1 VGPPCNFHSLLLK
14 NGVPPK
20 HLELIDD
27 AKLAVYHMNNLSPE
41 TRSRF
46 TNDIAFVADYLNEGN
61 FEKRRGQEIAHLEA
75 LCDLMEALTGDTRFT
90 ELATYFLENKQK
102 GENA

>member
-1 VGPPCNFHSLLLK
+1 
-14 NGVPPK
+14 
-20 HLELIDD
+20 
-27 AKLAVYHMNNLSPE
+27 MNNLSPE

-75 LCDLMEALTGDTRFT
+75 LCDLMEALTGIPGLRNWPPIFWKISRREKTHEERKN
-90 ELATYFLENKQK
+90 LWGAK
-102 GENA
+102 

>member
-1 VGPPCNFHSLLLK
+1 
-14 NGVPPK
+14 
-20 HLELIDD
+20 
-27 AKLAVYHMNNLSPE
+27 MNNLSPE

-61 FEKRRGQEIAHLEA
+61 FEKRRGQEIVHLEA

-90 ELATYFLENKQK
+90 ELATYFWKISRREKTHEERKNLWGAK
-102 GENA
+102 